1 MTLYS
6 IHRQAGGAI
15 YSDISLIYEIITCVQ
30 MRFPVLTCVLHAT
43 YISVEK
49 KIPKK
54 RAVNLQ
60 LRIASCYGSVA
71 FMSVC
76 WMAEQV
82 VLPVGLRPGI
92 SEAVEWVRRQT
103 ERFSFA
109 LVLLSHP
116 LLEAFLLSDSE
127 SLWEDPLR
135 SKKSRG

>member
-1 MTLYS
+1 
-6 IHRQAGGAI
+6 
-15 YSDISLIYEIITCVQ
+15 

-82 VLPVGLRPGI
+82 VLPVGLRGVGE
-92 SEAVEWVRRQT
+92 EADREI
-103 ERFSFA
+103 FFCSGLA
-109 LVLLSHP
+109 LS
-116 LLEAFLLSDSE
+116 
-127 SLWEDPLR
+127 SLTGGVPP
-135 SKKSRG
+135 